1 MLLSAGYFRVRSPK
15 LTPFDKV
22 VGGLCWAITGSG
34 VAVNVDVL
42 YDEDLPLGAKIAVGE
57 NIVKALRAMGCPAPL
72 QSHQLQGG
80 DYVGIF
86 PAVQFLVKKVLEYR
100 KVCVVRTRR
109 RACCM
114 RTHASPASGDGESG
128 ARCFRGVFPKLA
140 RRRATA
146 SPCGCISSARGRSG
160 IP

>member
-1 MLLSAGYFRVRSPK
+1 MPSILSNDTDQTSASEKAAQSSALEGLLSVLLSAGYFRVRSPK

-57 NIVKALRAMGCPAPL
+57 NIVKALRSMGCPAPL

-100 KVCVVRTRR
+100 KVC
-109 RACCM
+109 
-114 RTHASPASGDGESG
+114 
-128 ARCFRGVFPKLA
+128 
-140 RRRATA
+140 
-146 SPCGCISSARGRSG
+146 
-160 IP
+160 